1 MKVIITGATGFIGRN
16 LAESLRTDGL
26 DIRATGRSHEV
37 GRALLDKGIDFYPAD
52 LLDVTKLTEAFT
64 PADCVIHC
72 AGKTADW
79 GKGSEFY
86 DVNVVGTRNV
96 VRACE
101 EHGIKKI
108 LLTSTPSLYFTGH
121 DRFDISESEPLP
133 AKPLTHYART
143 KQVTEEELFALR
155 RKGYQV
161 IVFRPRAVY
170 GPHDKTIV
178 PRILRLSEKKRF
190 PLIGGGQAL
199 TDITYVDNFVD
210 LVRTSLTAPDDAWNR
225 VYNVSN
231 GEPIRIRD
239 WFAAVLEIFDRPFRP
254 KNIPVGAAKLVAG
267 LMEAAGR
274 LPLGPKKPSLTRFSV
289 GYMAKSMT
297 LSIDSARKYLNYSPA
312 VGNQEG
318 FERYASW
325 YRSKLSCC
333 DPPPSKSSN

>member
-16 LAESLRTDGL
+16 LAEGLRADGI
-26 DIRATGRSHEV
+26 DIRATGRSREV
-37 GRALLDKGIDFYPAD
+37 GRALRDKGIDFHPAD
-52 LLDVTKLTEAFT
+52 LLDVAQLTKAFA

-79 GKGSEFY
+79 GKAAEFY

-108 LLTSTPSLYFTGH
+108 LFTSTPSLYFTGH

-133 AKPLTHYART
+133 ANPLTHYART
-143 KQVTEEELFALR
+143 KQIAEEELFALNG
-155 RKGYQV
+155 KGFQV

-170 GPHDKTIV
+170 GPHDRTIV
-178 PRILRLSEKKRF
+178 PRILRLAEKRRF
-190 PLIGGGQAL
+190 PLIGGGEAL

-210 LVRTSLTAPDDAWNR
+210 LVRTTFTAPPDAWNR

-231 GEPIRIRD
+231 GDPIRIRD
-239 WFAAVLEIFDRPFRP
+239 WIATVLEIFDRPFQP
-254 KNIPVGAAKLVAG
+254 KNVHVGAAKLVAG
-267 LMEAAGR
+267 FMEAAGR
-274 LPLGPKKPSLTRFSV
+274 LPFGPKNPSLTRFSV

-297 LSIDSARKYLNYSPA
+297 LSIESARKHLNYSPM

-318 FERYASW
+318 FKRYAIW
-325 YRSKLSCC
+325 YQTSRLE
-333 DPPPSKSSN
+333 